1 MSAKVFF
8 VVSIQRREETRL
20 SLFSFKWKRQQK
32 NFGCHLVFSI
42 WFLVISCSNE
52 KNNHFPAAQ
61 VFLSKL
67 EPFIIM
73 AFAYPK

>member
-1 MSAKVFF
+1 VSQSYF
-8 VVSIQRREETRL
+8 VVVSVQKREETNL
-20 SLFSFKWKRQQK
+20 SLFSFEKE
-32 NFGCHLVFSI
+32 NFVCHLVFSI
-42 WFLVISCSNE
+42 WFLVISWSNE